1 MSTRPHPLPGV
12 LWAVVLAAGW
22 LALFMR
28 PVATAAGWGVIV
40 AVGALGILAPA
51 GQDGPRAG
59 RVWWIGVVAVGV
71 AAFTAARM
79 LAMHAP
85 VPGTLLAFVATSIA
99 AVSEEAFFRRVVYGW
114 LARWGDGV
122 AVVGAATAF
131 AARHL
136 RGDGLWGLPGDLAA
150 GLLLG
155 WQRWGTGR
163 LASAAALDAHVQRLR
178 SV

>member
-59 RVWWIGVVAVGV
+59 RVWWIGAVAVGGGAV
-71 AAFTAARM
+71 TAARVV
-79 LAMHAP
+79 AMPAP
-85 VPGTLLAFVATSIA
+85 VPGPLLAFWATS
-99 AVSEEAFFRRVVYGW
+99 
-114 LARWGDGV
+114 
-122 AVVGAATAF
+122 
-131 AARHL
+131 
-136 RGDGLWGLPGDLAA
+136 LAA
-150 GLLLG
+150 GSG
-155 WQRWGTGR
+155 G
-163 LASAAALDAHVQRLR
+163 AF
-178 SV
+178 